1 MRILETHDTTT
12 TEIIRNITGSDGR
25 TQYHGQWVSGLTQTT
40 ILGVPDTEL
49 ITPLC
54 RANLISIYEGV
65 KGQAAGARKLCTA
78 FDADSGGPIPEIP
91 ALVTTL
97 ARKGVSVVIM
107 EDKEVFEPGKKVNSL
122 AVSSASQVRRQSL
135 PTRFPR

>member
-12 TEIIRNITGSDGR
+12 TEIIRSITASDGKS
-25 TQYHGQWVSGLTQTT
+25 QYHGQWVSGLTQTT

-54 RANLISIYEGV
+54 RANLITLHEGA
-65 KGQAAGARKLCTA
+65 KGQAAEARKLCTA
-78 FDADSGGPIPEIP
+78 FDADSGGPVSEIP

-122 AVSSASQVRRQSL
+122 AVSSASQVSRQSH
-135 PTRFPR
+135 PT